1 MAYLGR
7 EISFGSFEKQT
18 FATNGADTSF
28 TLNFPAPR
36 EEALLLV
43 KDGVVQKPG
52 TAYTLSNGGVTIN
65 IAGGA
70 LANSVDLYCVYLGK
84 ELTIQN
90 VTDNSVTHNKLTT
103 PIRQSVKT
111 DFTVISSTQ
120 TIVATRHYFVD
131 TTLDPITVT
140 FPASPSLGDTIYVSD
155 AYGTWDTNNCIVN
168 PNGEKINGATGNSTL
183 SSEYDS
189 KEYIYIGGTAGWRT
203 V

>member
-7 EISFGSFEKQT
+7 EIQFGSFEKQT
-18 FATNGADTSF
+18 FATNGADTAF

-36 EEALLLV
+36 EEALLVV
-43 KDGVVQKPG
+43 KDGVVLKPG
-52 TAYTLSNGGVTIN
+52 TGYTLSNGGLTIN

-90 VTDNSVTHNKLTT
+90 VTDNSITHNKLST

-111 DFTVISSTQ
+111 DTTVINSATNL
-120 TIVATRHYFVD
+120 VGTRHYFVD
-131 TTLDPITVT
+131 TTASSVTVT

-155 AYGTWDTNNCIVN
+155 AYG
-168 PNGEKINGATGNSTL
+168 L
-183 SSEYDS
+183 SL
-189 KEYIYIGGTAGWRT
+189 IHI
-203 V
+203 

>member
-18 FATNGADTSF
+18 FATNGADTAF
-28 TLNFPAPR
+28 TLNFISPR
-36 EEALLLV
+36 EEALLVV
-43 KDGVVQKPG
+43 KDGVVLKRG
-52 TAYTLSNGGVTIN
+52 TGYTLSNGGLTIN

-90 VTDNSVTHNKLTT
+90 VGDNSVTHNKLST

-111 DFTVISSTQ
+111 DTSVINSATNLVS
-120 TIVATRHYFVD
+120 TRHYFVD
-131 TTLDPITVT
+131 TTVGSVTVT
-140 FPASPSLGDTIYVSD
+140 FPTSPSLGDTIYVSD
-155 AYGTWDTNNCIVN
+155 AYGTWDTNSCIVN
-168 PNGEKINGATGNSTL
+168 PNGEKINGVAGNSTL

>member
-1 MAYLGR
+1 MVL
-7 EISFGSFEKQT
+7 
-18 FATNGADTSF
+18 
-28 TLNFPAPR
+28 
-36 EEALLLV
+36 
-43 KDGVVQKPG
+43 KPG
-52 TAYTLSNGGVTIN
+52 TGYTLSNGGLTIN

-90 VTDNSVTHNKLTT
+90 VGDNSVTHNKLST

-111 DFTVISSTQ
+111 DTSVINSATNLVS
-120 TIVATRHYFVD
+120 TRHYFVD
-131 TTLDPITVT
+131 TTVGSVTVT
-140 FPASPSLGDTIYVSD
+140 FPTSPSLGDTIYVSD
-155 AYGTWDTNNCIVN
+155 ANGTFDTNSCIVN
-168 PNGEKINGATGNSTL
+168 PNGEKINGVAGNSTL

>member
-18 FATNGADTSF
+18 FATNGADTAF
-28 TLNFPAPR
+28 TLNFISPR
-36 EEALLLV
+36 EEALLVV
-43 KDGVVQKPG
+43 KDGVVLKPG
-52 TAYTLSNGGVTIN
+52 TGYTLSNGGLTIN

-90 VTDNSVTHNKLTT
+90 VGDNSVTHNKLST

-111 DFTVISSTQ
+111 DTSVINSATNLVS
-120 TIVATRHYFVD
+120 TRHYFVD
-131 TTLDPITVT
+131 TTVGSVTVT
-140 FPASPSLGDTIYVSD
+140 FPTSPSLGDTIYVSD
-155 AYGTWDTNNCIVN
+155 AYGTWDTNSCIVN
-168 PNGEKINGATGNSTL
+168 PNGEKINGVAGNSTL

-189 KEYIYIGGTAGWRT
+189 KEYIYIGGTAGKRT
-203 V
+203 L

>member
-18 FATNGADTSF
+18 FATNGADTAF
-28 TLNFPAPR
+28 TLNFISPR
-36 EEALLLV
+36 EEALLVV

-52 TAYTLSNGGVTIN
+52 TAYTLSNGGTTIN

-90 VTDNSVTHNKLTT
+90 VGDNSVTHNKLST

-111 DFTVISSTQ
+111 DTSVINSATNLVS
-120 TIVATRHYFVD
+120 TRHYFVD
-131 TTLDPITVT
+131 TTVGSVTVT
-140 FPASPSLGDTIYVSD
+140 FPTSPSLGDTIYVSD
-155 AYGTWDTNNCIVN
+155 AFGTWDTNSCIVN
-168 PNGEKINGATGNSTL
+168 PNGEKINGVAGNSTL

>member
-52 TAYTLSNGGVTIN
+52 TAYTLSNGGTTIN

-70 LANSVDLYCVYLGK
+70 LSNSVDLYCVFLGK

-90 VTDNSVTHNKLTT
+90 VGDNSVTHNKLST

-111 DFTVISSTQ
+111 DTSVISSATNL
-120 TIVATRHYFVD
+120 VATRHYFVD
-131 TTLDPITVT
+131 TTTAPVTVT
-140 FPASPSLGDTIYVSD
+140 FPTSPSLGDTIYVSD

>member
-18 FATNGADTSF
+18 FATNGADTAF
-28 TLNFPAPR
+28 TLNFISPR
-36 EEALLLV
+36 EEALLVV
-43 KDGVVQKPG
+43 KDGVVLKPG
-52 TAYTLSNGGVTIN
+52 TGYTLSNGGTTIN
-65 IAGGA
+65 ITGGA
-70 LANSVDLYCVYLGK
+70 LANSVDLYCVFLGK

-90 VTDNSVTHNKLTT
+90 VGDNSITHNKLSP

-111 DFTVISSTQ
+111 DTTVVNSATNL
-120 TIVATRHYFVD
+120 VAPSHYFVD
-131 TTLDPITVT
+131 TTTAPVTVT
-140 FPASPSLGDTIYVSD
+140 FPTSPSLGDTIYVSD
-155 AYGTWDTNNCIVN
+155 AYGTWDTNSCIVN
-168 PNGEKINGATGNSTL
+168 PNGEKINGVAGNSTL

>member
-1 MAYLGR
+1 M
-7 EISFGSFEKQT
+7 F
-18 FATNGADTSF
+18 
-28 TLNFPAPR
+28 
-36 EEALLLV
+36 
-43 KDGVVQKPG
+43 
-52 TAYTLSNGGVTIN
+52 
-65 IAGGA
+65 
-70 LANSVDLYCVYLGK
+70 LGK

-90 VTDNSVTHNKLTT
+90 VGDNSVTHNKLST

-111 DFTVISSTQ
+111 DTSVISSATNL
-120 TIVATRHYFVD
+120 VATRHYFVD
-131 TTLDPITVT
+131 TTTAPVTVT
-140 FPASPSLGDTIYVSD
+140 FPTSPSLGDTIYVSD

>member
-1 MAYLGR
+1 MVL
-7 EISFGSFEKQT
+7 
-18 FATNGADTSF
+18 
-28 TLNFPAPR
+28 
-36 EEALLLV
+36 
-43 KDGVVQKPG
+43 KPG
-52 TAYTLSNGGVTIN
+52 TGYTLSNGGLTIN

-90 VTDNSVTHNKLTT
+90 VTDNSITHNKLST

-111 DFTVISSTQ
+111 DTTVINSATNL
-120 TIVATRHYFVD
+120 VGTRHYFVD
-131 TTLDPITVT
+131 TTVSSVTVT

-168 PNGEKINGATGNSTL
+168 LNSEKINGVAGNSTL